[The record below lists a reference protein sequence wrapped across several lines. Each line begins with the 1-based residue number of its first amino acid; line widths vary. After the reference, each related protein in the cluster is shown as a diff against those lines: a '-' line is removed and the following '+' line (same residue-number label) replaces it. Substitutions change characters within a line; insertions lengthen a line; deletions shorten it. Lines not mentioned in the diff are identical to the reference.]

1 MKRRILYTLPDL
13 HFGGAANLLAQ
24 NFSELSRDN
33 TTFLVYFGSNSEM
46 VEKFRMAGAEPVRIS
61 YNGIKDIVSTIRRL
75 RNFIIDNNIEVV
87 HTNLFLDKYLVALAS
102 WQLRVKK
109 VTTIHSADI
118 SKYKKSF
125 KNKIL
130 YRIDNFLHNQVYD
143 KTIVVSKASEAL
155 AIHQRKLNPEKL
167 HLVLNGIV
175 PLPKIE
181 KRIEYSD
188 KVVFGTAC
196 RFQPIKGLPR
206 LLRLFAKLVKSSS
219 IETQYKMLLIGDGPE
234 KSSILKLIIELNI
247 ENDVEFTGF
256 TKDVPFYLNQI
267 DYYINSSFSEAMPI
281 SILEAL
287 SIGKPIIAS
296 DVGGIPEIVENG
308 YNGILVDFNNL
319 EEALIKLKEFLYLSS
334 NDYIRFSKNAEA
346 TFHEKFSSKNYSNKI
361 LQIYSD

>member
-33 TTFLVYFGSNSEM
+33 TTFLIYFGSNSEM
-46 VEKFRMAGAEPVRIS
+46 EEKFRMAGAEPVRIS
-61 YNGIKDIVSTIRRL
+61 YNGIKDIISTIKQL
-75 RNFIIDNNIEVV
+75 RNFIIANKIEVV
-87 HTNLFLDKYLVALAS
+87 HSNLFLDKYLVALAS
-102 WQLRVKK
+102 WKLNVRK

-130 YRIDNFLHNQVYD
+130 YRIDNFLHNYVYD

-155 AIHQRKLNPEKL
+155 AIHERKLNPKKL

-175 PLPKIE
+175 PLLKVE
-181 KRIEYSD
+181 RKIEYSY
-188 KVVFGTAC
+188 KVVLGTAC

-206 LLRLFAKLVKSSS
+206 LIKLFAKLVKTSSLD
-219 IETQYKMLLIGDGPE
+219 TQYKLLLIGDGPE
-234 KSSILKLIIELNI
+234 KGNILKLIKELNI

-267 DYYINSSFSEAMPI
+267 DYYINSSFSEALPI

-319 EEALIKLKEFLYLSS
+319 EEALIKLKEFLYISS
-334 NDYIRFSKNAEA
+334 NDYVKFSENAEA
-346 TFHEKFSSKNYSNKI
+346 SFHEKFSSKKYSSQL
-361 LQIYSD
+361 LQSYSD